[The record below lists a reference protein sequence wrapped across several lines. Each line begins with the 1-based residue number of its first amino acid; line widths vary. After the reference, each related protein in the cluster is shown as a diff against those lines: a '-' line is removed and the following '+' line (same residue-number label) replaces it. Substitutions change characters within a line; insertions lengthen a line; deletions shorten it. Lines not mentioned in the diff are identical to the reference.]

1 MPIKTA
7 TSTAT
12 PGQAPGCPA
21 LLHGIPAVAKALG
34 IGQTYTW
41 ALIKDGKIKTVLL
54 GRRRLVR
61 DQDLQAFAQ
70 SLTSA
75 STKR

>member
-1 MPIKTA
+1 MATKAATNTNQGMPSA
-7 TSTAT
+7 
-12 PGQAPGCPA
+12 CPA
-21 LLHGIPAVAKALG
+21 LLHGVPAVAKALG
-34 IGQTYTW
+34 IGLTYTW

-70 SLTSA
+70 SLTSPSA
-75 STKR
+75 KR

>member
-1 MPIKTA
+1 MAIKAATNTIQGMP
-7 TSTAT
+7 ST
-12 PGQAPGCPA
+12 CPA
-21 LLHGIPAVAKALG
+21 LLHSVPAVAKALG

-75 STKR
+75 SMKR